1 MRISIHKFARFLLPS
16 ITFCIIS
23 CGATLPLQEITTA
36 KQEVNRAKNFNADK
50 YAKSEFDESRI
61 NLLSVHENVSGQSP
75 DLKKVTQLAQTS
87 TEKAKSAIN
96 KSLPKY
102 VQDLRKEVETSL
114 EAANAALAES
124 LASDIY
130 EQASLLKLE
139 GDEIVKN
146 ADAKLAKNDPSGN
159 EIAYDEYEK
168 GIKRYKESIVV
179 SEKAKDL
186 SLAQTQAVIDSTSD
200 IETNLD
206 LIEKYSNK
214 DNSIKNKISNLRE
227 DYKSS
232 VSMMETG
239 SLRDGFKKAEK
250 VRVDSNALMTSV
262 ILPYAKERI
271 KTATLKI
278 EDADKFLNSSENSAK
293 SSVAADNLSASKEAF
308 TSSVDLLGKE
318 RFYDSIQ
325 QSDESIRL
333 AEEVLKATE
342 KTESDLSAKNRSEDN
357 TLDKAREEADAK
369 DSIPTKKKTKKE
381 IAEKNEKKTE
391 DSESKIKWKKHIV
404 QKRIPPETLWRIA
417 ADKKYLGNK
426 NLWKEIYK
434 ANQKK
439 ISNPNLI
446 YPNQVILIPTKTSK
460 EPTNSKKIKK

>member
-1 MRISIHKFARFLLPS
+1 MRISIPKFARFLLPS

-36 KQEVNRAKNFNADK
+36 KQEVNRAKNFNAEK

-75 DLKKVTQLAQTS
+75 DLKKVAQLAQTS

-114 EAANAALAES
+114 EAANSALAES

-146 ADAKLAKNDPSGN
+146 ADAKLAKNDPNGN

-168 GIKRYKESIVV
+168 GIKRYKESILV

-200 IETNLD
+200 IDSNLD

-214 DNSIKNKISNLRE
+214 DKSVQAKISNLRE
-227 DYKSS
+227 EYKSS
-232 VSMMETG
+232 VAMMEGG

-250 VRVDSNALMTSV
+250 VRIESNELMTSV

-271 KTATLKI
+271 KIATLKI
-278 EDADKFLNSSENSAK
+278 EDADKFLSSSENSTK

-333 AEEVLKATE
+333 AEEVSKTTE
-342 KTESDLSAKNRSEDN
+342 KTDSDLSAKKRSEDN
-357 TLDKAREEADAK
+357 AIDKAREEADAK
-369 DSIPTKKKTKKE
+369 DSLPTKKKTKKDTAE
-381 IAEKNEKKTE
+381 NDEKQPQIAG
-391 DSESKIKWKKHIV
+391 SKVKWKKHVV

-439 ISNPNLI
+439 ISNPDLI
-446 YPNQVILIPTKTSK
+446 YPNQVILIPTKPSK

>member
-1 MRISIHKFARFLLPS
+1 MRDSIPKFARYFFPALS
-16 ITFCIIS
+16 FCIIS

-36 KQEVNRAKNFNADK
+36 KQEVTRAKLFNAEK
-50 YAKSEFDESRI
+50 YAKSEFDESRT

-75 DLKKVTQLAQTS
+75 DLKKVAQLAQTS
-87 TEKAKSAIN
+87 TEKAKSAVN

-102 VQDLRKEVETSL
+102 VKDLQKEVESSL
-114 EAANAALAES
+114 ESANAALAES
-124 LASDIY
+124 LAADIY
-130 EQASLLKLE
+130 EQASLLKAE

-146 ADAKLAKNDPSGN
+146 ADAKLAKNDPAGN

-168 GIKRYKESIVV
+168 GIKRYKESILV

-214 DNSIKNKISNLRE
+214 DKTVLAKISNLRE
-227 DYKSS
+227 EYKSS
-232 VSMMETG
+232 TAMMETG

-250 VRVDSNALMTSV
+250 IRSDSNELMTTV

-271 KTATLKI
+271 KLATTKI
-278 EDADKFLNSSENSAK
+278 EDADKLLKSSENSSK
-293 SSVAADNLSASKEAF
+293 SSVAADNLTASKEAF

-333 AEEVLKATE
+333 AEESLKADE
-342 KTESDLSAKNRSEDN
+342 AKDSDLSTKKRSSDN
-357 TLDKAREEADAK
+357 AIDKAREEADAK
-369 DSIPTKKKTKKE
+369 DSLPVKKKNKTEK
-381 IAEKNEKKTE
+381 AEKN
-391 DSESKIKWKKHIV
+391 SQLPESTIHWKKHIV
-404 QKRIPPETLWRIA
+404 KKRIPPETLWRIA
-417 ADKKYLGNK
+417 ADRKYLGNK

-439 ISNPNLI
+439 ISNPDLI
-446 YPNQVILIPTKTSK
+446 YPNQVILIPTKTAKAKSK
-460 EPTNSKKIKK
+460 SKK